1 MTELSKKIAEMN
13 YDGLFA
19 GLTPPAQV
27 GAGTIAAS
35 TEETVFPRGAIFV
48 KKDGTLRIL
57 GTEDGGTPDC
67 VLCDDITLAAGES
80 ATVPVY
86 TAGCFNE
93 DKLTVADGYTV
104 TDADKDALR
113 MRGIILR

>member
-1 MTELSKKIAEMN
+1 MTELNKRIAEMT

-27 GAGTIAAS
+27 GAGTIAAV
-35 TEETVFPRGAIFV
+35 TEETVFPRGTVFA

-67 VLCDDITLAAGES
+67 VLCDDITLAAGEG

-86 TAGCFNE
+86 TAGCFNA
-93 DKLTVADGYTV
+93 DKLTAADGYTV
-104 TDADKDALR
+104 TDADNDALR
-113 MRGIILR
+113 VRSVILR